1 MTISLRSRF
10 WRTILRTTFKN
21 QKFSITEHRINGV
34 KNSKFMG
41 GIPKTMLAEKINI
54 DEIHSEWLVPAGAS
68 HEKVILYLHGG
79 GYVTGCIEDH
89 RMLCGLLATA
99 TGVKVLIPEYRLAPE
114 NPFPAALDD
123 ALKIYQ
129 WLLAQGTSS
138 ANIIIAGDSAGGG
151 LSVATVL
158 ALKDKNVSLPAAVLC
173 LSPWVDLTLKNQSHI
188 TKVKAEAFILTDV
201 SGFSALTGGLAY
213 SILMLPTVA
222 RTAEEVLKLVP
233 KDLRDAAIALGSS
246 RARVIMKIV
255 LPTARTGILTAVILG
270 VARVIGETA
279 PLLLTTS
286 NTNGTNLNPFVDA
299 VSTIPVYIFQF
310 LGSGYPTAI
319 NRSWGAA
326 FVLLTTVAILFAIAR
341 IVERST
347 KKG

>member
-10 WRTILRTTFKN
+10 WRTVLRTTFKN

-188 TKVKAEAFILTDV
+188 TKAKVEALLRTDV
-201 SGFSALTGGLAY
+201 LREWALCYTDESNLTNPLVSPIFADFHGFPPLLIQVGSEEILFGD
-213 SILMLPTVA
+213 SILL
-222 RTAEEVLKLVP
+222 AEKAKADGADVTLKIWDGMWHVWQ
-233 KDLRDAAIALGSS
+233 ALGDLLPENKKTFEEIGQFVQNQFGSDA
-246 RARVIMKIV
+246 RA
-255 LPTARTGILTAVILG
+255 
-270 VARVIGETA
+270 
-279 PLLLTTS
+279 
-286 NTNGTNLNPFVDA
+286 
-299 VSTIPVYIFQF
+299 
-310 LGSGYPTAI
+310 
-319 NRSWGAA
+319 
-326 FVLLTTVAILFAIAR
+326 
-341 IVERST
+341 
-347 KKG
+347 

>member
-10 WRTILRTTFKN
+10 WRTVLRTTFKN

-188 TKVKAEAFILTDV
+188 TKVKAEALLRTDV
-201 SGFSALTGGLAY
+201 LREWALCYTDESNLTNPLVSPIFADFHGFPPLLIQVGSEEILFGDSVLLAEKAKADGADVTLKIWDGMWHVWQALGGL
-213 SILMLPTVA
+213 LPENKKTFEEIGQFVRNQFGSDA
-222 RTAEEVLKLVP
+222 RA
-233 KDLRDAAIALGSS
+233 
-246 RARVIMKIV
+246 
-255 LPTARTGILTAVILG
+255 
-270 VARVIGETA
+270 
-279 PLLLTTS
+279 
-286 NTNGTNLNPFVDA
+286 
-299 VSTIPVYIFQF
+299 
-310 LGSGYPTAI
+310 
-319 NRSWGAA
+319 
-326 FVLLTTVAILFAIAR
+326 
-341 IVERST
+341 
-347 KKG
+347 

>member
-1 MTISLRSRF
+1 
-10 WRTILRTTFKN
+10 
-21 QKFSITEHRINGV
+21 
-34 KNSKFMG
+34 
-41 GIPKTMLAEKINI
+41 
-54 DEIHSEWLVPAGAS
+54 
-68 HEKVILYLHGG
+68 
-79 GYVTGCIEDH
+79 
-89 RMLCGLLATA
+89 
-99 TGVKVLIPEYRLAPE
+99 
-114 NPFPAALDD
+114 
-123 ALKIYQ
+123 
-129 WLLAQGTSS
+129 
-138 ANIIIAGDSAGGG
+138 
-151 LSVATVL
+151 
-158 ALKDKNVSLPAAVLC
+158 
-173 LSPWVDLTLKNQSHI
+173 
-188 TKVKAEAFILTDV
+188 LTDV

>member
-1 MTISLRSRF
+1 
-10 WRTILRTTFKN
+10 
-21 QKFSITEHRINGV
+21 
-34 KNSKFMG
+34 
-41 GIPKTMLAEKINI
+41 LA
-54 DEIHSEWLVPAGAS
+54 
-68 HEKVILYLHGG
+68 
-79 GYVTGCIEDH
+79 
-89 RMLCGLLATA
+89 
-99 TGVKVLIPEYRLAPE
+99 
-114 NPFPAALDD
+114 
-123 ALKIYQ
+123 
-129 WLLAQGTSS
+129 
-138 ANIIIAGDSAGGG
+138 
-151 LSVATVL
+151 
-158 ALKDKNVSLPAAVLC
+158 
-173 LSPWVDLTLKNQSHI
+173 
-188 TKVKAEAFILTDV
+188 AFILTDV

-222 RTAEEVLKLVP
+222 RTSEEVLKLVP